1 MTPPTRRRTRLAA
14 LACASLALL
23 APSVAAASDTIPGLG
38 ALELLGGEEYDWQ
51 DAAIDPDAI
60 AGEVEAELE
69 GLGLGGDERKEFF
82 GAAETPPGTD
92 GRPMTILYDTQ
103 QAVWDLVYP
112 SASSGPGITAA
123 RGAFRQDPGPGGL
136 FSEDGRDSDHR
147 IGKVTAEDLLGLSAQ
162 AMADRLKREIDE
174 ARHGATSHLVAI
186 DEIGNKFND
195 GRVTVRYRNLSVRGK
210 TIRVAAHNRLV
221 VTPTGYRIQ
230 KGKAPVPSVQPN
242 SPGARLAEAMRLLD
256 VSSPYGGTYAERVH
270 MYLAPAF
277 GASIGTGRGEHRHLG
292 RDGKPH
298 KATWRGVMPAL
309 ALAGG
314 VWIEMYH
321 YSHTTGTYSMAQR
334 EWKLVPGRFASYHR
348 SFGGDVGRLHMLFTG
363 VRERPAGAS
372 ASCGEPMACQWKLAR
387 STKAGRA
394 MLANGAGAYRVGD
407 SAGKWLREFNR
418 DGIV

>member
-1 MTPPTRRRTRLAA
+1 MTPPTRRRAWLAA
-14 LACASLALL
+14 LACASAAIL
-23 APSVAAASDTIPGLG
+23 APSAAVASDYTLPGLD
-38 ALELLGGEEYDWQ
+38 ALELLGGDGWENEV
-51 DAAIDPDAI
+51 IDPDAI
-60 AGEVEAELE
+60 ADQIEAELD
-69 GLGLGGDERKEFF
+69 GLGLGEDFDEEYT
-82 GAAETPPGTD
+82 GAPAIPPGTD

-103 QAVWDLVYP
+103 EAVWDLVYP
-112 SASSGPGITAA
+112 NASAGPGLTAA

-147 IGKVTAEDLLGLSAQ
+147 IGKVSADDLLGLSAEG
-162 AMADRLKREIDE
+162 MAERLKQEIDD
-174 ARHGATSHLVAI
+174 ARHGASSHLVAI

-230 KGKAPVPSVQPN
+230 KGKAPVPTVQPN
-242 SPGARLAEAMRLLD
+242 SPGSRLAEAMRLLD
-256 VSSPYGGTYAERVH
+256 VPSPYGGTYAERVH

-277 GASIGTGRGEHRHLG
+277 GTSIGTGRGEHRHLG

-321 YSHTTGTYSMAQR
+321 YSHTTGTYSMTAR

-348 SFGGDVGRLHMLFTG
+348 AFGGDVKRLHMVFTG
-363 VRERPAGAS
+363 VKERPQGAP

-387 STKAGRA
+387 SSKAGQA
-394 MLANGAGAYRVGD
+394 MLANGPGAYRVGE
-407 SAGKWLREFNR
+407 SATRWLRELNR
-418 DGIV
+418 DAIL